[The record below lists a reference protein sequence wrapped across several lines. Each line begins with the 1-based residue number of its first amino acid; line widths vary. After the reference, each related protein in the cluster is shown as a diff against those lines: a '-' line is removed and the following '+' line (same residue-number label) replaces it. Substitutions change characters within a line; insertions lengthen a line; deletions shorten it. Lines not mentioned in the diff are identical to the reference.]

1 MPDLKPFPASYVL
14 NQVTPMRIR
23 LLLLLLLPVL
33 AWTMPALAGEG
44 GAGDG
49 SMRMFR
55 DPETGAVGR
64 PSSAPRRAAEPA
76 EAADVTPEA
85 PLAEEAVR
93 TKPGGVKVNLRGRHR
108 PAVVRQAGG
117 GAALHECV
125 DGGAARE

>member
-1 MPDLKPFPASYVL
+1 
-14 NQVTPMRIR
+14 MRIR
-23 LLLLLLLPVL
+23 FLLILLLLPVL
-33 AWTMPALAGEG
+33 AWTMPALAGEVG
-44 GAGDG
+44 SGDG
-49 SMRMFR
+49 SMRMFS

-64 PSSAPRRAAEPA
+64 PSGAPRRAAELA
-76 EAADVTPEA
+76 EAAEVTPEA

-117 GAALHECV
+117 GPALHECI